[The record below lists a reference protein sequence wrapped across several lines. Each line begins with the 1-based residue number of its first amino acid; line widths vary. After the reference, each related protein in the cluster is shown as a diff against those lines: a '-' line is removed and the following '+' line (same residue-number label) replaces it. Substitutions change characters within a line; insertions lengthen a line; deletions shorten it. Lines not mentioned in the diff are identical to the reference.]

1 MLDIQILRKDLPAAL
16 AGLKRRGFDFDEAGF
31 RALEDER
38 KKLQSRTEE
47 LQAKRNALSKQV
59 GMLKGKGEDA
69 SAVLAEVGGIG
80 DELKA
85 NETALA
91 ALQERLSA
99 FLRVV
104 PNIPRADVPDGKS
117 ADDNVEVRRW
127 GAPRVF
133 DFKPKDHV
141 DVGAGLAGIDFDTAA
156 KLAGARFVVLK
167 GQVARLHRAL
177 AQFMLSVHTGE
188 HGYTEVYVPY
198 MVSGECADGVSSLAK
213 FKDDLFKLEGRDLY
227 LIPTSEYPV
236 TNFVRDTIVDAKEL
250 PLRFTAH
257 SPCFRSEAGSYGK
270 DTRGMIRNHQFDKVE
285 LVQIVKPEDSAAAH
299 EQLTLHAEE
308 ILKRLELPYRTMA
321 LCTGDIG
328 FSSAKTYD
336 LEVWLPAQDAY
347 REISSC
353 SNFEAFQARRMQ
365 ARYRDE
371 KGRVQAL
378 HTLNGSGLAVGR
390 TLVAIL
396 ENYQQAD
403 GSVTVPKVLVPFM
416 GGVEKLAAA

>member
-47 LQAKRNALSKQV
+47 LQARRNALSKQV

-85 NETALA
+85 IETALS
-91 ALQERLSA
+91 ALQDKLSA

-117 ADDNVEVRRW
+117 ADDNVEERRW
-127 GAPRVF
+127 GTPRVF
-133 DFKPKDHV
+133 DFRPKDHV
-141 DVGAGLAGIDFDTAA
+141 DVGAGLPGIDFDTAA

-177 AQFMLSVHTGE
+177 AEFMLSVHSGE
-188 HGYTEVYVPY
+188 HGYTQVYGPY

-270 DTRGMIRNHQFDKVE
+270 
-285 LVQIVKPEDSAAAH
+285 
-299 EQLTLHAEE
+299 
-308 ILKRLELPYRTMA
+308 
-321 LCTGDIG
+321 
-328 FSSAKTYD
+328 
-336 LEVWLPAQDAY
+336 
-347 REISSC
+347 
-353 SNFEAFQARRMQ
+353 
-365 ARYRDE
+365 
-371 KGRVQAL
+371 
-378 HTLNGSGLAVGR
+378 
-390 TLVAIL
+390 
-396 ENYQQAD
+396 
-403 GSVTVPKVLVPFM
+403 
-416 GGVEKLAAA
+416 